1 VTDFCRRSSLGRLR
15 SIIDGDGIL
24 RQPHASYLNIA
35 EVIGCKNSTLAHY
48 QQTLQPQY
56 GKHLRHDEAKAARPA
71 SKRDPLARL
80 AVRNIEVE
88 RTNTSLANRN
98 QVVMEKF
105 VRGGYGQFPRAFID
119 RIVDSTVTETQRRA
133 LTLGLR
139 ERVHQDPNTYQR
151 YMYQFSN
158 DYRIPSAGSSADVS
172 PSIDPRTGQSRGRP
186 SSNTRDRTPGVSPY
200 NLADAVSD
208 RLRVSD
214 ERRRS
219 PSTSHRPRSSG
230 EPSGSRRRR

>member
-1 VTDFCRRSSLGRLR
+1 VVDFCRRTPADKLA
-15 SIIDGDGIL
+15 SIIEGDGIL
-24 RQPHASYLNIA
+24 RQPRASYLTIA
-35 EVIGCKNSTLAHY
+35 EVIGCKNSTLVHY
-48 QQTLQPQY
+48 QETLQPQY

-71 SKRDPLARL
+71 SKREPLARL
-80 AVRNIEVE
+80 AVRNIEIE
-88 RTNTSLANRN
+88 RTDTSLANRS

-119 RIVDSTVTETQRRA
+119 RIVDSTVTETQCRA
-133 LTLGLR
+133 FTLGSR
-139 ERVHQDPNTYQR
+139 ERVHQEPNSYQR

-158 DYRIPSAGSSADVS
+158 NYRIPSAGSSADVS

-186 SSNTRDRTPGVSPY
+186 SSKTRDRTPGVSPY

-219 PSTSHRPRSSG
+219 PSSSHRPRSPG
-230 EPSGSRRRR
+230 EPSSSRRRR